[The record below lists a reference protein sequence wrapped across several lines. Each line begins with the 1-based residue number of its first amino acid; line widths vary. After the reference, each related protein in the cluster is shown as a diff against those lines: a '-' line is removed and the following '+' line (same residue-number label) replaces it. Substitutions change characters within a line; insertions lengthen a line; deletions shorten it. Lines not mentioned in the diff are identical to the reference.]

1 MAAKSSKEQSMTEL
15 QGGRPG
21 SSNRLNDPTVVEI
34 KPRQHENGKPL
45 AEPESGPKPPPKGD
59 EQPHNGEPTGTDS
72 RGSVSADRPQVHG
85 IPDGHP
91 YDRGIRVTHVCCDV
105 ESSSTGSAWFSSRR
119 SNKSREQAMEQE
131 IHQLRSEIGR
141 QRQVITELQEG
152 NSFTKDENFQL
163 RGKIRE
169 LNGLIRRTQ
178 ERAFG
183 EICQGKWASQPDRDI
198 RDELS
203 LFQRQLRDWSKEYA
217 LDSASSLQALK
228 MSEEEKDD
236 FLCNLSKVVTLSE
249 NGSIPATLRSGKM
262 ERRLPSIL
270 LNALVAH
277 DIYTQIFDDP
287 FYFLGQSSGSDDQD
301 SSVDGTPLVNE
312 TLNRIY
318 AELKNLDEREA
329 HIWRSQLL
337 RIYNPSE
344 GSALGE
350 KEKLA
355 AKKMDSR
362 VHRCSDYFA
371 TIFHTGPAKYLFRKI
386 PSEQETTRLN
396 KLRDIFIDAG
406 ELSSRLWTQRTYMKS
421 QNLPSLKLEQFKVS
435 SPSMEAHPS
444 QGLDDDEDN
453 KLDGSRVEVVI
464 HPALLAFGNDDC
476 ENYHIARV
484 WAKAV
489 VLLKAAR

>member
-1 MAAKSSKEQSMTEL
+1 MAAKSSKEPGMTEP
-15 QGGRPG
+15 QAGRPG
-21 SSNRLNDPTVVEI
+21 SSGGRLNDPTIVEI
-34 KPRQHENGKPL
+34 KPRQQENGKVQP
-45 AEPESGPKPPPKGD
+45 EPEPAPKPPPKAD
-59 EQPHNGEPTGTDS
+59 DQPHNGEPTDPDR
-72 RGSVSADRPQVHG
+72 RGGVPTDRPQPHG

-91 YDRGIRVTHVCCDV
+91 YDRGIRVTHVCC
-105 ESSSTGSAWFSSRR
+105 EAEPSSMGGAWFSSRR

-152 NSFTKDENFQL
+152 NAFTKDENFHL

-183 EICQGKWASQPDRDI
+183 EIGQGKWASQPDRDI
-198 RDELS
+198 RDDLA

-217 LDSASSLQALK
+217 LDSISTLQALK
-228 MSEEEKDD
+228 MSEEEKDE

-249 NGSIPATLRSGKM
+249 NGSIPATLRTGKM

-270 LNALVAH
+270 VNALIAH
-277 DIYTQIFDDP
+277 DVYTQIFDDP
-287 FYFLGQSSGSDDQD
+287 FYFLGQSTGLDDQD
-301 SSVDGTPLVNE
+301 CSVDGTPLVNE

-318 AELKNLDEREA
+318 GELINLDEREA

-337 RIYNPSE
+337 RVYNPPE
-344 GSALGE
+344 GGVLSE

-355 AKKMDSR
+355 AK
-362 VHRCSDYFA
+362 RCIPGSNGA
-371 TIFHTGPAKYLFRKI
+371 VITLQHLHTGQQNTSFGRSPVIRKQLVLI
-386 PSEQETTRLN
+386 NYET
-396 KLRDIFIDAG
+396 
-406 ELSSRLWTQRTYMKS
+406 SSQMLS

-435 SPSMEAHPS
+435 SQSMEAHPS
-444 QGLDDDEDN
+444 QGLDDDEI
-453 KLDGSRVEVVI
+453 SRI

-489 VLLKAAR
+489 VLLRATR